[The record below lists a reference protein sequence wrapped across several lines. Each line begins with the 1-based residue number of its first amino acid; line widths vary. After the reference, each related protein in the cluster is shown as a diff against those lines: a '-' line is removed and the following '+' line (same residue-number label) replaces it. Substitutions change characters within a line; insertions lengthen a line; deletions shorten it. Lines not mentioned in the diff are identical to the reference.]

1 MLAST
6 ALVLGWLACG
16 PAPRQ
21 RTVAPL
27 MMAAPQPFRSDEKFD
42 YFKVLRRLDVTL
54 TKPMG
59 AVLEEGKAGGVVV
72 DDLQDGG
79 SAAETGLLKKGD
91 RLSTVMGTD
100 VMGGTLDEVMDLLV
114 NAPEEVELGVRRMV
128 ISRKPRAPPHEL
140 IFAFMPLWISSP
152 FSWMAV
158 RITTPR
164 STWMV
169 SPSTSSD
176 GGAGQCSSCWVEVLE
191 GAENLSERTGAELT
205 FGARQKKPDS
215 WRMACQTFVD
225 GPAKVEVKSLGK

>member
-42 YFKVLRRLDVTL
+42 YFKVLRRLDVKL

-100 VMGGTLDEVMDLLV
+100 VMGATFDEVMDLLV
-114 NAPEEVELGVRRMV
+114 NAPEEVELGVRRVV
-128 ISRKPRAPPHEL
+128 ISRKPRAPP
-140 IFAFMPLWISSP
+140 
-152 FSWMAV
+152 
-158 RITTPR
+158 
-164 STWMV
+164 
-169 SPSTSSD
+169 PS
-176 GGAGQCSSCWVEVLE
+176 LE
-191 GAENLSERTGAELT
+191 
-205 FGARQKKPDS
+205 
-215 WRMACQTFVD
+215 VD
-225 GPAKVEVKSLGK
+225 G